1 MNEPAG
7 KTSALRLAAAWIVVT
22 IPLAWGVYQ
31 TAIKALPL
39 FRGTTATATGPLP
52 LSPGGPGTAP
62 SPRQG
67 AIGRSR
73 GA

>member
-1 MNEPAG
+1 MNGPAG

-39 FRGTTATATGPLP
+39 FRGAAPTATGPSP
-52 LSPGGPGTAP
+52 LVPEGQ
-62 SPRQG
+62 R
-67 AIGRSR
+67 
-73 GA
+73 

>member
-22 IPLAWGVYQ
+22 IPLAWGVHQ

-39 FRGTTATATGPLP
+39 FRGTAAMATGPSP
-52 LSPGGPGTAP
+52 FPPGGQ
-62 SPRQG
+62 R
-67 AIGRSR
+67 
-73 GA
+73 